1 MHGSNGPLR
10 GGKGSTFEGGVR
22 VPCLAWWP
30 KAIPAGRVDATPWS
44 ALDLMPTVAAMAQ
57 VKAPEVDGIDVTDV
71 LKGQST
77 RDEPRMLFHYF
88 GVQLQAVRE
97 GRWKLF
103 LPIEE
108 LPKTRVPSLWFEHQP
123 GLFERQHRLWPKA
136 TLYDLLNDISEKQ
149 DVAAQH
155 SDVVAA
161 MLKKAQA
168 FDEAFQKQIPAVQ
181 YLPGPQPPAAGQIR
195 TAADNIEE
203 WLKLAR

>member
-1 MHGSNGPLR
+1 
-10 GGKGSTFEGGVR
+10 
-22 VPCLAWWP
+22 
-30 KAIPAGRVDATPWS
+30 
-44 ALDLMPTVAAMAQ
+44 VAAMAQ

-71 LKGQST
+71 LKAKST
-77 RDEPRMLFHYF
+77 REEPRLVAHYF

-136 TLYDLLNDISEKQ
+136 TLYDLLNDISEKH
-149 DVAAQH
+149 DVAAEH
-155 SDVVAA
+155 PEVVAA
-161 MLKKAQA
+161 MLKKARA
-168 FDEAFQKQIPAVQ
+168 FDEAFQKQIPAVK
-181 YLPGPQPPAAGQIR
+181 YLPGPKPPTAGQIR

-203 WLKLAR
+203 WLRLGR